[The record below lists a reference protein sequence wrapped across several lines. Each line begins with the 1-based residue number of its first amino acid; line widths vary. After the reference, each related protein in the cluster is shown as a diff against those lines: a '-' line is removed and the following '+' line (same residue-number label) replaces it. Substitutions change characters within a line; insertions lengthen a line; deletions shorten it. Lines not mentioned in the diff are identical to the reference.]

1 MWTLC
6 PDDKFDECLE
16 VDFPKDRATD
26 IALLNYVDGE
36 TTILRGDLR
45 EESGVHV
52 SVTVEQS
59 VLTVRFFYIKFQKR
73 LFTLSYCNE
82 KLLRHFFSIL
92 RS

>member
-16 VDFPKDRATD
+16 VDFPKDKATD
-26 IALLNYVDGE
+26 VALLNYVDGE

-59 VLTVRFFYIKFQKR
+59 ILTVNILYEIKK
-73 LFTLSYCNE
+73 
-82 KLLRHFFSIL
+82 FFS
-92 RS
+92 SSF

>member
-16 VDFPKDRATD
+16 VDFPKDKSTD
-26 IALLNYVDGE
+26 VALLNYVDGE

-52 SVTVEQS
+52 SVTVEQNI
-59 VLTVRFFYIKFQKR
+59 LTVRIFA
-73 LFTLSYCNE
+73 
-82 KLLRHFFSIL
+82 
-92 RS
+92 